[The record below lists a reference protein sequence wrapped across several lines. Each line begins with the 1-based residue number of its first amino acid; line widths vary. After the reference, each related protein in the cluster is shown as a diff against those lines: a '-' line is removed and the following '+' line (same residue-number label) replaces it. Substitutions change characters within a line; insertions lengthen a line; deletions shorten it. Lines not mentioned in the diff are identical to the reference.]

1 MTVHDFIG
9 SQHSGAENAAAA
21 RASITSDDH
30 DANHVFH
37 GNGTM
42 GKVSNTDMTSQGVT
56 ESDKVL
62 TSDGS
67 GNVVWTSKTGDGN
80 FAMNEKVGI
89 EAAQANDPV
98 TPSGIY
104 DVMGGLGIPGTVWNH
119 LFVSKHRDGFGDG
132 GIYGAQIAIPLLG
145 GGDEMYFRRS
155 ENSATYGNWH
165 KVLKDSVGTNEIND
179 AAVTPAKTGMSLPP
193 ADDFNNANATGFWYH
208 WGAAANRPG
217 SGAFS
222 TVMTMNMGGN
232 GDWLGQLG
240 VDIQYGKFYTRNH
253 TNSTGHGEWGTWTEV
268 GGGNGGGDMYKS
280 TYDPLHLDKVKS
292 VYDGAIG
299 NAQLA
304 DGAVNNAKIS
314 SAGQLADRVL
324 TADGN
329 GNTIWTGKA
338 TGVGDVTAGGDT
350 TDGNIPI
357 WTAVNKQLSNT
368 GLYFLGAHGN
378 AWETFNQWI
387 IPNPQ
392 ACDARFEPTIGSKG
406 SAFNKNYGG
415 DGSADSISRSDHTH
429 FGLNRHDFKPYNNNA
444 GQTVILD
451 ASFFEKTVIVYN
463 TKTVATGGVVSL
475 WLDWSVA
482 ASGNYTGRVIKIVAV
497 AQHDAA
503 FDTGALVISVMGPFG
518 YLSFGNVMSG
528 GYAVV
533 RYQTDN
539 SVYSPGFCAILECT
553 PDPNGSWMVLNGDTH
568 GWSVYNSP

>member
-1 MTVHDFIG
+1 MLFFPKHSIIIRIAVSLFIMTLAIFLLADF
-9 SQHSGAENAAAA
+9 ALAATDFGLDQIRDTGLGTADLRTIIA
-21 RASITSDDH
+21 RIIALLISFLGII
-30 DANHVFH
+30 AVCIIIYAGFIW
-37 GNGTM
+37 
-42 GKVSNTDMTSQGVT
+42 MTS
-56 ESDKVL
+56 
-62 TSDGS
+62 
-67 GNVVWTSKTGDGN
+67 
-80 FAMNEKVGI
+80 
-89 EAAQANDPV
+89 
-98 TPSGIY
+98 
-104 DVMGGLGIPGTVWNH
+104 
-119 LFVSKHRDGFGDG
+119 
-132 GIYGAQIAIPLLG
+132 
-145 GGDEMYFRRS
+145 
-155 ENSATYGNWH
+155 
-165 KVLKDSVGTNEIND
+165 
-179 AAVTPAKTGMSLPP
+179 
-193 ADDFNNANATGFWYH
+193 
-208 WGAAANRPG
+208 
-217 SGAFS
+217 
-222 TVMTMNMGGN
+222 GGN
-232 GDWLGQLG
+232 SEKIDKAKRILKGAVIGLVL
-240 VDIQYGKFYTRNH
+240 ILLSYIIASFILNFF
-253 TNSTGHGEWGTWTEV
+253 